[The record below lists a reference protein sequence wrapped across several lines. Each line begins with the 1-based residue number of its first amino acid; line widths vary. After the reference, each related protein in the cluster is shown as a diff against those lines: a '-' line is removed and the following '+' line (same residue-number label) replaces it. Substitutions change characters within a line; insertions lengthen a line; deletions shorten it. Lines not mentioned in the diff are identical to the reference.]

1 MIDFLKKIYSRENN
15 SSRAQANERLRI
27 VLAHDRTGTSTHL
40 IEVLKEEIIQVIA
53 KHVEIDG
60 TPEVTI
66 VHEGRQS
73 ALDINIPLKGR

>member
-1 MIDFLKKIYSRENN
+1 MIDFLKKIYARENS
-15 SSRAQANERLRI
+15 SSRDKANERLRI

-40 IEVLKEEIIQVIA
+40 IEVLKEEIIEVIK